1 MPWRKKQRHILIQN
15 RRRLH
20 VILPPSG
27 VELWAFIEAKYDPAA
42 HWRDTPPIDHRGVK
56 ASQTPV
62 TS

>member
-42 HWRDTPPIDHRGVK
+42 HWRHSTD
-56 ASQTPV
+56 
-62 TS
+62 